1 MRHAATSSRQPAG
14 RLLRLATGTA
24 MILCLAQGAAL
35 AEDTYFSRQA
45 TLPVF
50 LNLPAGTDPATETAA
65 EIIAATADGMGLV
78 YTDSPGRAL
87 GFVDIADLAAPKF
100 TGRLDM
106 GGEPTS
112 VAVIGNIA
120 LAGIN
125 TSESYVKPGGH
136 VAVIDLAS
144 RSIKASCDVGGQP
157 DSVAISPDKAYLA
170 VVVENERDEELND
183 GALPQLPAGHLALFA
198 LGADG
203 MPANCDAATIIDLT
217 GLAATAGEDPE
228 PEFVD
233 INADNIAAVTLQEN
247 NHIALIDLKSAKVVT
262 HFTAG
267 AVDLAG
273 IDANDDKVIAAID
286 SRQGVL
292 REPDAIGWLD
302 NERFVTANE
311 GDYQGGSRSFTIFDK
326 SGKVLFE
333 SGSMLEHLAMAN
345 GQFPVKRAKSKGVEP
360 EGLEIGRFGD
370 ETLIFVLAERGNFV
384 AVYRDKGGAAAPE
397 FLQMLPTAVGPEGAV
412 AIPGRG
418 LLAVASET
426 DSAEDNVRASVSLY
440 ARDAARPFA
449 PAIVSAIDPATD
461 APIGWG
467 ALSGLAADPA
477 AEGKLYA
484 VSDSI
489 YGVSRIYALDA
500 TATPARITRAIDIK
514 KDGKPVGYDLEGIAL
529 AKDGGFW
536 LASEGN
542 PDKEINN
549 YLLKVDGAGNVLEE
563 IQLPEALV
571 AQAVRFGLEGIAAWE
586 ENGREKLILAVQR
599 EWKDDPKG
607 LVKLAIHEPA
617 TKSWSY
623 VHYPLETPKS
633 GNGGWVGLSEITHLG
648 GLRFALIER
657 DNQPGV
663 HAALKLITTIDLAGV
678 DPKPLGETLPVVGKK
693 VVLDALPLMLASKGW
708 ISDKIEGL
716 TVTRG
721 GQVYAVI
728 DNDGLSD
735 APGETQF
742 LRLGALDQ
750 LTQ

>member
-1 MRHAATSSRQPAG
+1 MPHATMNSLRPVG
-14 RLLRLATGTA
+14 RLARLAAGTA
-24 MILCLAQGAAL
+24 LLLCLAHDIAL
-35 AEDTYFSRQA
+35 ADGPYFSRLA

-50 LNLPAGTDPATETAA
+50 QNLPAGTDPATQTAA

-78 YTDSPGRAL
+78 YTDSPGKAL
-87 GFVDIADLAAPKF
+87 GFVDIADPAAPKF

-112 VAVIGNIA
+112 VTVVGNLA

-125 TSESYVKPGGH
+125 TSESYVKPSGH
-136 VAVIDLAS
+136 VAVVDLAS
-144 RSIKASCDVGGQP
+144 RSIKTNCDVGGQP
-157 DSVAISPDKAYLA
+157 DSVALSPDKAYLA
-170 VVVENERDEELND
+170 VAVENERDEELND
-183 GALPQLPAGHLALFA
+183 GALPQLPAGHLAILK
-198 LGADG
+198 LDQDG
-203 MPANCDAATIIDLT
+203 NPANCDAAAMVDLT
-217 GLAATAGEDPE
+217 GLAEVAGEDPE

-233 INADNIAAVTLQEN
+233 INGDNIAAVTLQEN
-247 NHIALIDLKSAKVVT
+247 NHIVLVNLAAGKPVS
-262 HFTAG
+262 HFPAG
-267 AVDLAG
+267 SVDLAA

-292 REPDAIGWLD
+292 REPDAIQWLD
-302 NERFVTANE
+302 NERFVIANE
-311 GDYQGGSRSFTIFDK
+311 GDYKGGSRSFTIFDK
-326 SGKVLFE
+326 GGRVLFE
-333 SGSMLEHLAMAN
+333 SGNALEHLAMAH

-384 AVYRDKGGAAAPE
+384 AVYRDMGAANPPE

-412 AIPGRG
+412 AIPARG

-426 DSAEDNVRASVSLY
+426 DNAESGVRASVSLY
-440 ARDAARPFA
+440 ARDAAQPAA
-449 PAIVSAIDPATD
+449 PAVVSEIDPSTG
-461 APIGWG
+461 APFGWG

-489 YGVSRIYALDA
+489 YGVSRIYHLDA
-500 TATPARITRAIDIK
+500 TRTPARITRAIDVK
-514 KDGKPVGYDLEGIAL
+514 KDGVPHGYDLEGIAL
-529 AKDGGFW
+529 AGDGGFW

-542 PDKEINN
+542 PEKDTQN
-549 YLLKVDGAGNVLEE
+549 YLLKVDGEGNVQQE
-563 IQLPEALV
+563 IALPEALA
-571 AQAVRFGLEGIAAWE
+571 AQAVRFGLEDIAAWE
-586 ENGREKLILAVQR
+586 ENGREHLILAVQR

-607 LVKLAIHEPA
+607 MAKLVLYEPA
-617 TKSWSY
+617 SQAWSY
-623 VHYPLETPKS
+623 LHYPLEAPKS
-633 GNGGWVGLSEITHLG
+633 ANGGWVGLSEITHLG
-648 GLRFALIER
+648 DRRFALIER

-663 HAALKLITTIDLAGV
+663 HAAIKLITAIDLAGIEA
-678 DPKPLGETLPVVGKK
+678 KPLGETLPVVEKK
-693 VVLDALPLMLASKGW
+693 VALDVLPLMLAGKGW

-716 TVTRG
+716 AVSKG

-735 APGETQF
+735 APGETQL
-742 LRLGALDQ
+742 LRLGARDQ